1 VESIAA
7 LPGRQGWLAVA
18 GDGVNGTHLLRL
30 GRDGRRERVARLNG
44 GARLSVA
51 PDGGVLVAQPDIC
64 HSLHLVYD
72 LYRLDGERL
81 RRLTHCAH
89 LRRAAQAGEA
99 VVALQLT
106 AGATRLVR
114 VAADGA
120 VQPLFTPAEGTDLLD
135 IAATPDG
142 QGVHVVARRGADW
155 RLLELRLAEPQAA
168 PRTVLRRSSP
178 IQGLRSGAAG
188 LELILAEDGVTNVW
202 RLAGTEL
209 QRLTHTHTGVLLHA
223 GSADD
228 GVLAI
233 VVVAP
238 EGSAIT
244 QLPQPA
250 VLQRL
255 PVASDDAA
263 MAAIEPRDSAAGLQ
277 PGRPYSAWRAMVPR
291 SWLPAITADRG
302 LTAYGAST
310 SGGDALGWHRY
321 AALAQ
326 IETSQRE
333 AIGSLEYQFVGSHGL
348 ALQRQLVARAW
359 RTVDGEDEITLFDR
373 ETRVQW
379 LSLFPLGSLQRRVSL
394 GVGAAADRAD
404 RVDLLAGR
412 TQPRRDERL
421 LAALIDIDSSAG
433 DWHSEGRNRGWQG
446 TLRVEGY
453 KPLQGGDPRRYDGT
467 VVRADLRTYL
477 GIGRAVLALRATEAR
492 ARGRTEPFQLGGA
505 TDEALQLGP
514 VLNDRSLSLRGYRG
528 DEAALQGPNAR
539 VVSVELRLPLADID
553 RHGMVPALGINRLS
567 GTLFVDVGGTWGA
580 GASGPAELSRGV
592 GFELLAEAK
601 LLYALGLQ
609 LRLGL
614 AQGLDA
620 APGQRKTRGYLMVGR
635 AF

>member
-1 VESIAA
+1 
-7 LPGRQGWLAVA
+7 
-18 GDGVNGTHLLRL
+18 
-30 GRDGRRERVARLNG
+30 
-44 GARLSVA
+44 
-51 PDGGVLVAQPDIC
+51 
-64 HSLHLVYD
+64 
-72 LYRLDGERL
+72 
-81 RRLTHCAH
+81 
-89 LRRAAQAGEA
+89 
-99 VVALQLT
+99 
-106 AGATRLVR
+106 
-114 VAADGA
+114 
-120 VQPLFTPAEGTDLLD
+120 
-135 IAATPDG
+135 
-142 QGVHVVARRGADW
+142 VVARRGADW
-155 RLLELRLAEPQAA
+155 RVLEISLARPQEP
-168 PRTVLRRSSP
+168 PRTVLRRGSP

-188 LELILAEDGVTNVW
+188 LEMILAEDGATNVW
-202 RLAGTEL
+202 RLEGGEL

-223 GSADD
+223 GSAAD
-228 GVLAI
+228 GVLAS
-233 VVVAP
+233 VVVVPA
-238 EGSAIT
+238 GSAIT
-244 QLPQPA
+244 QLARPA

-255 PVASDDAA
+255 PVATAGPDLGTPDTRTA
-263 MAAIEPRDSAAGLQ
+263 EPALQ
-277 PGRPYSAWRAMVPR
+277 PGRPYSALRALYPR

-302 LTAYGAST
+302 LTAWGAST

-326 IETSQRE
+326 LETSQRE
-333 AIGSLEYQFVGSHGL
+333 PTGSLEYLFVGSHGI
-348 ALQRQLVARAW
+348 ALQRNLVARAW
-359 RTVDGEDEITLFDR
+359 RTTDGEDEVTLFDR

-379 LSLFPLGSLQRRVSL
+379 LSLFPFGGLQRRVSL

-404 RVDLLAGR
+404 RVDLIAGR
-412 TQPRRDERL
+412 TTPRRDERL

-433 DWHSEGRNRGWQG
+433 DWHSEGPNRGWQG

-453 KPLQGGDPRRYDGT
+453 KPLQGGDERRYDGS
-467 VVRADLRTYL
+467 VVRADLRAYL

-539 VVSVELRLPLADID
+539 VVSLELRLPLADID
-553 RHGMVPALGINRLS
+553 RHGMVPALGIKRLS
-567 GTLFVDVGGTWGA
+567 GALFVDVGGTWGA
-580 GASGPAELSRGV
+580 GSSGPAELSRGV

-609 LRLGL
+609 LRLGV